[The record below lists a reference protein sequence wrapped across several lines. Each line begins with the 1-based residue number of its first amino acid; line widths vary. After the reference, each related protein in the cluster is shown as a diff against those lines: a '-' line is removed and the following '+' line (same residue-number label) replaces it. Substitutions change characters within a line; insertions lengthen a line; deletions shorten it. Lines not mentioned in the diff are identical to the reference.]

1 MNKNE
6 STMKEDMNMIFGK
19 EWKWFLSLAP
29 MMKLRVA
36 WFVVSFCLMLL
47 FVENCGVV
55 GLTAIGLNFCA
66 SAIAL
71 KDVDGYGLDE

>member
-1 MNKNE
+1 
-6 STMKEDMNMIFGK
+6 MKEDMNMIFGK

>member
-1 MNKNE
+1 
-6 STMKEDMNMIFGK
+6 MKEAFNIIFGK

-36 WFVVSFCLMLL
+36 WFMVSFCLVLL
-47 FVENCGVV
+47 FVESCGMFGLIAIV
-55 GLTAIGLNFCA
+55 GNLCA

-71 KDVDGYGLDE
+71 KDVNGDGLDE

>member
-1 MNKNE
+1 
-6 STMKEDMNMIFGK
+6 MKEDMNMIFGK

-36 WFVVSFCLMLL
+36 WFVVSFCLVLL
-47 FVENCGVV
+47 FVESCGVF
-55 GLTAIGLNFCA
+55 GLLAIGLNLCA

-71 KDVDGYGLDE
+71 KDVNGDGLDDPSSG

>member
-1 MNKNE
+1 
-6 STMKEDMNMIFGK
+6 MKEDMNMIFGK

-36 WFVVSFCLMLL
+36 WFMVSFCLVLL
-47 FVENCGVV
+47 FVESCGVF
-55 GLTAIGLNFCA
+55 GLIAIELNLCA

-71 KDVDGYGLDE
+71 KDVNGDDLDE